1 MNGLGISAVD
11 EIIASSRIDRSLLTC
26 GILIVDDEPLV
37 CRLLASIL
45 KKQNFSNIRFA
56 TGGHAALEQIG
67 AFKPDI
73 VLLDV
78 QMPDLSGIEVCDRIR
93 AIPACVDMPILVHSA
108 TFDRKET
115 GVLFAAGASDF
126 VSKPINPS
134 ELVSRVVLHLERRKL
149 MCELRD
155 YRERTSQ
162 ELDAARMMQFDLL
175 PAVAD
180 QQKIAAAAGLRIGS
194 YSRSSSEIGG
204 DFWGVLPV
212 DECSFAV
219 FLADFAGHGVTAALN
234 TFRLHALIHEYK
246 DLYHDPS
253 RLLAKLNERLA
264 RMLSPGQFATLVYV
278 LVEPAADRIRFA
290 SAGAPPLIV
299 VRGCDGDTDL
309 IEASGLPLGIVDG
322 AEYQLHQT
330 AFPLESTLLIYSDGL
345 SEFPNPIGRI
355 GDEGLRT
362 ALGRLQRGQTPFQII
377 DHICAAAGV
386 RADGTLPDD
395 TTIVC
400 LDRWDDSA
408 APACSGSQFGEDSAA
423 SRRLLGLFEDV

>member
-1 MNGLGISAVD
+1 MNGPGLSEPD
-11 EIIASSRIDRSLLTC
+11 EIAASTRIDRSILTC

-45 KKQNFSNIRFA
+45 KKQNFSNIKFA
-56 TGGHAALEQIG
+56 TGGHSALEQIG

-212 DECSFAV
+212 DESSFAV

-234 TFRLHALIHEYK
+234 TFRLHALIHEHK

-253 RLLAKLNERLA
+253 RLLSTLNDRLA

-278 LVEPAADRIRFA
+278 LVEP
-290 SAGAPPLIV
+290 
-299 VRGCDGDTDL
+299 
-309 IEASGLPLGIVDG
+309 
-322 AEYQLHQT
+322 
-330 AFPLESTLLIYSDGL
+330 
-345 SEFPNPIGRI
+345 
-355 GDEGLRT
+355 
-362 ALGRLQRGQTPFQII
+362 
-377 DHICAAAGV
+377 
-386 RADGTLPDD
+386 
-395 TTIVC
+395 
-400 LDRWDDSA
+400 
-408 APACSGSQFGEDSAA
+408 
-423 SRRLLGLFEDV
+423 

>member
-56 TGGHAALEQIG
+56 TGGHSALEQIG

-212 DECSFAV
+212 DESSFAV

-309 IEASGLPLGIVDG
+309 IG
-322 AEYQLHQT
+322 
-330 AFPLESTLLIYSDGL
+330 
-345 SEFPNPIGRI
+345 
-355 GDEGLRT
+355 GLRT
-362 ALGRLQRGQTPFQII
+362 SAGHRRRGGISASPNCVPARVDAADLQ
-377 DHICAAAGV
+377 
-386 RADGTLPDD
+386 
-395 TTIVC
+395 
-400 LDRWDDSA
+400 
-408 APACSGSQFGEDSAA
+408 
-423 SRRLLGLFEDV
+423 

>member
-1 MNGLGISAVD
+1 MNGPGISAAD
-11 EIIASSRIDRSLLTC
+11 EIVESSRIDRSLLTC

-56 TGGHAALEQIG
+56 TGGHSALEQIG

-149 MCELRD
+149 LCELRD

-212 DECSFAV
+212 NESSFAV

-234 TFRLHALIHEYK
+234 TFRLHALIHEHK

-253 RLLAKLNERLA
+253 RLLATLNQRLV

-278 LVEPAADRIRFA
+278 LLEPSADRIRFA

-299 VRGCDGDTDL
+299 SRGCGGGTDL
-309 IEASGLPLGIVDG
+309 MEASGLPLGIIDG
-322 AEYQLHQT
+322 AEYQLHQS

-345 SEFPNPIGRI
+345 SEFPNPDGGRI

-362 ALGRLQRGQTPFQII
+362 ALDRLRRGQTPFQII
-377 DHICAAAGV
+377 DHVCAAAGV
-386 RADGTLPDD
+386 RADGALPDD

-400 LDRWDDSA
+400 LDRWADSA
-408 APACSGSQFGEDSAA
+408 ALFGQDSAA